1 MLQRQASDTRP
12 HRHTRRPIWL
22 LLIAATLLLLPAAS
36 ASAQQGSVTVQLTA
50 VNVDG
55 WPQAQ
60 AVVTVLDNGGRPLA
74 DLAETDF
81 QVQLNGSPAPVTD
94 VAQGVDS
101 RLAIAVVLAL
111 DVSGSMAEGG
121 ALEQAKVAAQS
132 FLSGLA
138 PEDSVAVLTF
148 NDTVD
153 LVQPFTQDRAAAG
166 AAIDGLQ
173 AEGATALYE
182 ATAESVA
189 LAAEADS
196 SRRAVVLLSD
206 GLDHGSTLARDD
218 ALLSAQR
225 LGVPVFTI
233 GLGDNIDRAFLQE
246 LAEMSGGRLAETAT
260 PAGLNQLYQEVGEL
274 LRGQYILTVDAS
286 ALGLAESEP
295 ATLRV
300 EVSLGGVTSGDQ
312 RAVCPQ
318 RLCVT
323 LSEVEEGEQ
332 LTEART
338 VIAGVVSADPVASV
352 SFLVDGAAV
361 LELTEPPYE
370 FAFDPASYPDGDHTL
385 AVEAVTSTA
394 QTETRQVAIRTG
406 EAAGGGISGSL
417 LAVGVIVIVIAII
430 AAVLLLLYVRRGGS
444 EPVPEAGPGL
454 LPIGPSGRS
463 ALKKQP
469 RVLLEDAPLPPPA
482 APEELRG
489 HLRMT
494 SGPGAGETF
503 PIGGSPV
510 SIGSEH
516 RCLIRL
522 SERPDDEHEIA
533 PEHARVWIRDGQLM
547 VHEVR
552 RLTETGATGG
562 GWEILTPGEAFSV
575 GPYTFLFALAD
586 EQGSP
591 EQPPSVPNVLKD
603 HADDSAGSGKE
614 SASSASSVPDASD
627 GREPPTLGSSQPAST
642 E

>member
-1 MLQRQASDTRP
+1 MLHRQASDTRP
-12 HRHTRRPIWL
+12 HQHTRGPIWL
-22 LLIAATLLLLPAAS
+22 FLIAAALLLLPTTS
-36 ASAQQGSVTVQLTA
+36 ASAQQGSVLVQLTA
-50 VNVDG
+50 VNVDD

-60 AVVTVLDNGGRPLA
+60 VVVTVLDSDGRPLA

-81 QVQLNGSPAPVTD
+81 QAQINASPAPVAD
-94 VAQGVDS
+94 VTQGIDS
-101 RLAIAVVLAL
+101 SLAIAVLLAL

-132 FLSGLA
+132 FLNGLA
-138 PEDSVAVLTF
+138 AEDTVAVLTF

-153 LVQPFTQDRAAAG
+153 LVQPFTRDRAAAG
-166 AAIDGLQ
+166 AAVDGLQ

-189 LAAEADS
+189 LAARADS

-206 GLDHGSTLARDD
+206 GLDHGSTLVRDD

-233 GLGDNIDRAFLQE
+233 GLGDDIDRAYLRE
-246 LAEMSGGRLAETAT
+246 LAEISGGRLAETAT

-286 ALGLAESEP
+286 TLGLAESEP

-300 EVSLGGVTSGDQ
+300 EVSFGGLTTGDQ

-332 LTEART
+332 LAEPRT
-338 VIAGVVSADPVASV
+338 LVAEVVSEHPVTSV
-352 SFLVDGAAV
+352 TFLVDDVAV
-361 LELTEPPYE
+361 LELSEPPYE
-370 FAFDPASYPDGDHTL
+370 FVFEPASYPDGNHTL

-417 LAVGVIVIVIAII
+417 LAIGVIVIVIAII
-430 AAVLLLLYVRRGGS
+430 AAVLLLLYVRRDGPES
-444 EPVPEAGPGL
+444 VPGAGPDL
-454 LPIGPSGRS
+454 LPIGPSDRS
-463 ALKKQP
+463 ALQKQS
-469 RVLLEDAPLPPPA
+469 RVLLEDGPLPPPA
-482 APEELRG
+482 APEELQG

-510 SIGSEH
+510 SIGSGH
-516 RCLIRL
+516 RCRIRL
-522 SERPDDEHEIA
+522 SERPDDEHDIA

-552 RLTETGATGG
+552 RLTEEGATGG

-586 EQGSP
+586 ETESP
-591 EQPPSVPNVLKD
+591 EQPPSVPNILRD
-603 HADDSAGSGKE
+603 HADDSASSGKE
-614 SASSASSVPDASD
+614 SASGASSTPDASD
-627 GREPPTLGSSQPAST
+627 GREPPTLGSSQPASA

>member
-1 MLQRQASDTRP
+1 M
-12 HRHTRRPIWL
+12 
-22 LLIAATLLLLPAAS
+22 LLLPTAG

-50 VNVDG
+50 VNVDS

-60 AVVTVLDNGGRPLA
+60 AVVTVLDSGGRPLA
-74 DLAETDF
+74 NLAETDF
-81 QVQLNGSPAPVTD
+81 QVQLNASPAPVTE
-94 VAQGVDS
+94 VTQGVDS
-101 RLAIAVVLAL
+101 SLAIAVLLAL

-121 ALEQAKVAAQS
+121 ALGQAKVAAQS
-132 FLSGLA
+132 FLDGLA
-138 PEDSVAVLTF
+138 PEDTVAVLTF

-153 LVQPFTQDRAAAG
+153 LVQPFTRDRAAAG
-166 AAIDGLQ
+166 AAIAGLQ

-189 LAAEADS
+189 LAAGADS
-196 SRRAVVLLSD
+196 GRRAVVLLSD
-206 GLDHGSTLARDD
+206 GLDHGSTLARND

-233 GLGDNIDRAFLQE
+233 GLGDDIDRAYLRE

-286 ALGLAESEP
+286 TLGLVESEP

-300 EVSLGGVTSGDQ
+300 EVSLGGLTTGDE

-323 LSEVEEGEQ
+323 LAQVEEGEQ
-332 LTEART
+332 LAEPRT
-338 VIAGVVSADPVASV
+338 LVAEVVSEHAVTSV
-352 SFLVDGAAV
+352 SFLVDDVAV

-370 FAFDPASYPDGDHTL
+370 FVFEPASYPDGDHTL

-417 LAVGVIVIVIAII
+417 LATGVIAIAII
-430 AAVLLLLYVRRGGS
+430 AAVLLLLYLRRGGPESARNS
-444 EPVPEAGPGL
+444 ELELMPNGPLG
-454 LPIGPSGRS
+454 GPP
-463 ALKKQP
+463 LKRQP
-469 RVLLEDAPLPPPA
+469 SVLLEDAPPPPPA
-482 APEELRG
+482 APKELLG
-489 HLRMT
+489 HLHVT
-494 SGPGAGETF
+494 GGPGAGETYS
-503 PIGGSPV
+503 IGGSPV
-510 SIGSEH
+510 SIGSGH

-533 PEHARVWIRDGQLM
+533 SEQARVWIRDGQLM
-547 VHEVR
+547 VHQVR
-552 RLTETGATGG
+552 RLTEAGATGG

>member
-1 MLQRQASDTRP
+1 M
-12 HRHTRRPIWL
+12 
-22 LLIAATLLLLPAAS
+22 LLLPAAS

-60 AVVTVLDNGGRPLA
+60 VVVTVLDSGGRPLA
-74 DLAETDF
+74 NLAETDF
-81 QVQLNGSPAPVTD
+81 QVQLNGSPALVTD

-101 RLAIAVVLAL
+101 SLAIAIVLAL

-206 GLDHGSTLARDD
+206 GLDHGSTLAQDD

-233 GLGDNIDRAFLQE
+233 GLGDDIDRAFLQE

-323 LSEVEEGEQ
+323 LSEVEEGER
-332 LTEART
+332 LNEART
-338 VIAGVVSADPVASV
+338 VIAGVVSEDPVASV
-352 SFLVDGAAV
+352 SFLVDGVAV

-417 LAVGVIVIVIAII
+417 LAIGVIVVTII
-430 AAVLLLLYVRRGGS
+430 AAVLLLLYVRRGGP
-444 EPVPEAGPGL
+444 EPAPDAGPDL
-454 LPIGPSGRS
+454 IPIGPAGRS
-463 ALKKQP
+463 TLKKQP
-469 RVLLEDAPLPPPA
+469 RGLLEGAPLPPPA
-482 APEELRG
+482 APEELQG

-510 SIGSEH
+510 SIGSGH

-533 PEHARVWIRDGQLM
+533 AEHARVWIRGGQLM
-547 VHEVR
+547 VHNVR
-552 RLTETGATGG
+552 RLTEAGATGG

-614 SASSASSVPDASD
+614 SASSASSGPDASD
-627 GREPPTLGSSQPAST
+627 GREPPTMGSSQPASA